1 MVAKAKVTFL
11 PSGRTIEVAPG
22 TTLYKAAVEAGVE
35 LNSICGG
42 KGKCGKCRA
51 QVHGKYELDHLHPL
65 SREELESGS
74 FLACSTRV
82 RGDVRVFIPDTS
94 TAGKGQILTS
104 CAATCRRPD
113 PPVQKAVLELPRPT
127 LNDNLA
133 DLERMLRGL
142 RVKRLGEPHL
152 DMAVLQELPV
162 TVRKKD
168 WRVTASFIRCGGCSR
183 MVRVEPGDT
192 TEMNH
197 GLAVDIGTT
206 TVVVQLLNLLD
217 GRTIRTA
224 AAYNRQISCG
234 EDVISRIDYAA
245 ENGPGTLRR
254 LVLETIN
261 MLIADVCV
269 EVPPREV
276 TSACV
281 AGNTTMVHLFLGLD
295 PTNIKLDPYIPVTN
309 SPPPLTARA
318 TGLGLHPE
326 SPVIIVPGR
335 SGYVGGDITADVI
348 ASGMHR
354 RRELALLIDVGTNGE
369 VVLGNDQWLVGCSC
383 SAGPAFE
390 GGEVRFGMRA
400 AEGAIERVNVG
411 KRFWLNFCTIG
422 GTKARGICGSGLID
436 LISGLFTRGALDKA
450 GRFRDALP
458 GRIRPGTEGR
468 EFVVASGSETASG
481 SPIVLTEADIKNIIR
496 TKSSLYAAAS
506 VLVNSLG
513 QRMEDV
519 QKVYI
524 CGGFGNYLNIDK
536 AVSIGLLPDLP
547 RKRFRFMGNG
557 ALAGAA
563 LCVLSR
569 RSAAEAAKVA
579 AKMTYMELSVNA
591 SFMGEFTSALFLPHT
606 DERLFPSVGRHPPGY
621 DETKHDR
628 SE

>member
-1 MVAKAKVTFL
+1 MAAKPKVTFL
-11 PSGRTIEVAPG
+11 PSGRTIEVSPG

-42 KGKCGKCRA
+42 KGTCGKCKVM
-51 QVHGKYELDHLHPL
+51 VHGHYELDHIRPL
-65 SREELESGS
+65 TPEQ
-74 FLACSTRV
+74 LAAGVLQACNTRV
-82 RGDVRVFIPDTS
+82 RGDVRVFVPDSS
-94 TAGKGQILTS
+94 TAGKGQILTA

-113 PPVQKAVLELPRPT
+113 PPLQKAVLELPRPT
-127 LNDNLA
+127 LDDNLG
-133 DLERMLRGL
+133 DLERILRAFKA
-142 RVKRLGEPHL
+142 KRLGEPHL
-152 DMAVLQELPV
+152 DIGVLRDLPAS
-162 TVRKKD
+162 VRRRD
-168 WRVTASFIRCGGCSR
+168 WRVTASFIRCGGCPR
-183 MVRVEPGDT
+183 MVRLEPGDASET
-192 TEMNH
+192 NF

-206 TVVVQLLNLLD
+206 TVVVQLLNLLN
-217 GRTIRTA
+217 GKPLRTA

-245 ENGPGTLRR
+245 EGGLGTLRR

-261 MLIADVCV
+261 MLVRDVCV
-269 EVPPREV
+269 EVPAHEV

-281 AGNTTMVHLFLGLD
+281 AGNTTMIHLFLGLD
-295 PTNIKLDPYIPVTN
+295 PSNIKLDPYIPVTN
-309 SPPPLTARA
+309 APAPLPARA
-318 TGLGLHPE
+318 AGLDIHPE
-326 SPVIIVPGR
+326 SPVLIVPGR

-354 RRELALLIDVGTNGE
+354 RKELALLIDVGTNGE

-411 KRFWLNFCTIG
+411 GRLWLNYCTIG
-422 GTKARGICGSGLID
+422 GTRARGICGSGLID
-436 LISGLFTRGALDKA
+436 LISGLFTKGALDKA
-450 GRFRDALP
+450 GRFRDVLP
-458 GRIRPGTEGR
+458 ERIRPGTEGK
-468 EFVVASGSETASG
+468 EFVVASGNDTAAG
-481 SPIVLTEADIKNIIR
+481 TPIVLTEADIKNIIR
-496 TKSSLYAAAS
+496 TKASLYAAAS

-536 AVSIGLLPDLP
+536 AVAIGLLPDLP

-557 ALAGAA
+557 ALAGAS
-563 LCVLSR
+563 LCLLSR
-569 RSAAEAAKVA
+569 RSAAEAANVA

-606 DERLFPSVGRHPPGY
+606 DEKLFPSVSHHRQRY
-621 DETKHDR
+621 DEAKHDW